1 MNKRILGG
9 LAAAVMLT
17 GGLAFSS
24 GVAQASAVDHCPEH
38 SNEDNFKDQSG
49 SSLNTK
55 VLDAQTSFC
64 VKGSTGNTGIL
75 IADGST
81 TLFAYL
87 AEFGVDNGGEN
98 DPDVS
103 YYVVYPPEQP
113 DPVERQTTSVD
124 CATRKFTT
132 VNYEKPFVFDDVT
145 ETWKRGVEVE
155 VDRVVRDAT
164 FDELAGAKCETET
177 PPPTP
182 TPTPTPTPEPEVEA
196 IAPPAPTNRPPTQ
209 RPPDVVAASSP
220 AQAPPAEVSALPPVV
235 PAAGL
240 PVTGI
245 DGTGVTAIIALLLTS
260 LGGAALFL
268 SRRRST
274 TI

>member
-132 VNYEKPFVFDDVT
+132 VNYEKPFVFDDET
-145 ETWKRGVEVE
+145 ETWKLGVEVE

-164 FDELAGAKCETET
+164 SDELAGAKCETET

-182 TPTPTPTPEPEVEA
+182 PTPEPEVQA

-209 RPPDVVAASSP
+209 PASDVVSAFSP
-220 AQAPPAEVSALPPVV
+220 AQAPPAEVSALPSVL
-235 PAAGL
+235 PAQAL
-240 PVTGI
+240 PSTGI
-245 DGTGVTAIIALLLTS
+245 DGTGITAIIALLLTS
-260 LGGAALFL
+260 LGGAALFAA
-268 SRRRST
+268 RRRDAS
-274 TI
+274 I